1 MQNVID
7 QAKQRIKGQRLKL
20 VMPEGNDP
28 RIVAAAAILLAE
40 DLAQPVVFGDDV
52 PEPSAIA
59 VDRLATSR
67 DRLTNTAAIKL
78 LCKPLYAA
86 GAMVAHGEAH
96 AMLAGVANPTA
107 RVIEAALMT
116 IGLAEGISTPS
127 SFFLMQWPEQ
137 VLLFAD
143 CAVNIQPTAV
153 ELAAIAIASARSGK
167 TLLGEETRVALLSF
181 STKGS
186 GKHADQMKVAEALAI
201 TKRLAP
207 DILIDGELQGDA
219 ALSSVVAARKVSGE
233 SDVAGR
239 ANVLVFPD
247 LDAGNIAYKLCQ
259 HLGGAQAIG
268 PILQGFAKPVS
279 DLSRGA
285 SVAEIV
291 DTAILLLSMVH

>member
-28 RIVAAAAILLAE
+28 RIVEAAAILLAH

-67 DRLTNTAAIKL
+67 DRLTNTAATKL
-78 LCKPLYAA
+78 LRKPLYAA

-116 IGLAEGISTPS
+116 IGLAECISTPS
-127 SFFLMQWPEQ
+127 SFFLMQWPER

-143 CAVNIQPTAV
+143 CAVTIQPTAE
-153 ELAAIAIASARSGK
+153 ELAMIAMASARSGK
-167 TLLGEETRVALLSF
+167 MLLDGEARVALLSF

-186 GKHADQMKVAEALAI
+186 GKHADQMKVAEALMIA
-201 TKRLAP
+201 KRLAP

-219 ALSSVVAARKVSGE
+219 
-233 SDVAGR
+233 
-239 ANVLVFPD
+239 
-247 LDAGNIAYKLCQ
+247 
-259 HLGGAQAIG
+259 
-268 PILQGFAKPVS
+268 
-279 DLSRGA
+279 
-285 SVAEIV
+285 
-291 DTAILLLSMVH
+291 